1 MEEVHEYLREYDK
14 NSFNYLNVVEIILC
28 GIVCAL
34 NSALDRYYLPSPCL
48 SSRLKAMPL
57 YSLALRIYS
66 MPETIDGHTLS
77 TFLPVAVNT
86 GLGPNLSISDIRRF
100 FSIMVLLI
108 ETFKGVL
115 ILNFFV
121 GVYPVLA
128 VGS

>member
-1 MEEVHEYLREYDK
+1 MEEVHEYLRKHDE
-14 NSFNYLNVVEIILC
+14 NSFNDLSFVAII
-28 GIVCAL
+28 CAL
-34 NSALDRYYLPSPCL
+34 YSALNKYYLPSPCL

-66 MPETIDGHTLS
+66 MPETIDGQTLS

-100 FSIMVLLI
+100 FSIMALLV
-108 ETFKGVL
+108 ETFEGVL
-115 ILNFFV
+115 VVYLVV
-121 GVYPVLA
+121 GVYSVLA